1 MNPRLSA
8 AAVTEEQGNSMTAPG
23 SAEPH
28 SRPRPEETDV
38 ARARPRLRPARWIIS
53 VILLVL
59 AAQFVNFVVTNERFA
74 WDIVWGYLFYPT
86 VLQGLAMSVFITIVG
101 MTVGSLLGIALAA
114 GHASDFWPVRI
125 VCQAYVGI
133 FRGIP
138 PLVQLIFWFNLAYLL
153 PEISVGIP
161 FGPTFGSWSSTALI
175 SPLTAALIGL
185 SLHEAAYMSEI
196 IRSGLGAVDAG
207 QRDAA
212 RAMGFTQWRT
222 FSRIILP
229 QAMRVIVPPTG
240 NQFISLLK
248 GTSLVSVIAM
258 TDLLFS
264 VQLIYNRTYQV
275 VPLLLVACIWY
286 LVVVSLLTFV
296 QRRLERRYGKGQRRD
311 EGGTSTWRT
320 TFLRGRA
327 SR

>member
-1 MNPRLSA
+1 
-8 AAVTEEQGNSMTAPG
+8 MTTVLPARTLRHAP
-23 SAEPH
+23 H
-28 SRPRPEETDV
+28 DTDV
-38 ARARPRLRPARWIIS
+38 SRARPRLRPLRWMVS
-53 VILLVL
+53 VVLLVF
-59 AAQFVNFVVTNERFA
+59 AAQLVSFVLTNDRFQ
-74 WDIVWGYLFYPT
+74 WDIVWGYLFYPS
-86 VLQGLAMSVFITIVG
+86 VLKGLAMSVFITVVG
-101 MTVGSLLGIALAA
+101 MAVGSLLGVGLAA
-114 GHASDFWPVRI
+114 GQSSDFLPVRM
-125 VCQAYVGI
+125 VCRLYVGL

-153 PEISVGIP
+153 PEISLGIP
-161 FGPTFGSWSSTALI
+161 FGATFVSWSSTELI

-196 IRSGLGAVDAG
+196 IRSGLGAVDTG

-212 RAMGFTQWRT
+212 LAMGFTKWRT
-222 FSRIILP
+222 FSRVILP

-275 VPLLLVACIWY
+275 VPLLIVACVWY
-286 LVVVSLLTFV
+286 LVVVSLLTAV
-296 QRRLERRYGKGQRRD
+296 QRRLERRYGTGLRRA
-311 EGGTSTWRT
+311 ESPKRSTWRT
-320 TFLRGRA
+320 ALTRGVI

>member
-1 MNPRLSA
+1 MSTSLTARVP
-8 AAVTEEQGNSMTAPG
+8 AAVPPA
-23 SAEPH
+23 
-28 SRPRPEETDV
+28 TDDI
-38 ARARPRLRPARWIIS
+38 ATARPRLRPVRWVVA

-59 AAQFVNFVVTNERFA
+59 AAQFVDFVVTNERFG
-74 WDIVWGYLFYPT
+74 WDIVWGYLFYPS
-86 VLQGLAMSVFITIVG
+86 VLKGLAMSVFITVVG
-101 MTVGSLLGIALAA
+101 MTVGSLLGVLLAA
-114 GHASDFWPVRI
+114 GQNSDFWPVRT
-125 VCQAYVGI
+125 VCQLYVGI

-153 PEISVGIP
+153 PQVSLGIP
-161 FGPTFGSWSSTALI
+161 FGPTFVSWSSTELI

-196 IRSGLGAVDAG
+196 IRSGIGAVDSG

-212 RAMGFTQWRT
+212 MAMGFSRWRT

-275 VPLLLVACIWY
+275 VPLLIVACIWY
-286 LVVVSLLTFV
+286 LAVVSVLTVF
-296 QRRLERRYGKGQRRD
+296 QRRLERRYGRGQRRD
-311 EGGTSTWRT
+311 DNARSPWRSALIRGRT
-320 TFLRGRA
+320 TR
-327 SR
+327 

>member
-1 MNPRLSA
+1 
-8 AAVTEEQGNSMTAPG
+8 MTASLTERPPATVSVADDV
-23 SAEPH
+23 SA
-28 SRPRPEETDV
+28 
-38 ARARPRLRPARWIIS
+38 ARPRLRPLRWIVS
-53 VILLVL
+53 VVLLVL
-59 AAQFVNFVVTNERFA
+59 AAQLVNFIVTNERFG

-86 VLQGLAMSVFITIVG
+86 VLKGLAMSVFITVIG
-101 MTVGSLLGIALAA
+101 MVVGSLLGVALAA
-114 GHASDFWPVRI
+114 GQNNDFWPVRL
-125 VCQAYVGI
+125 VCQGYVAI

-153 PEISVGIP
+153 PQLSIGIP
-161 FGPTFGSWSSTALI
+161 FGPTFASWSSTELI

-196 IRSGLGAVDAG
+196 IRSGIGAVDAG

-212 RAMGFTQWRT
+212 MAMGFSRWRT

-275 VPLLLVACIWY
+275 VPLLIVACLWY
-286 LVVVSLLTFV
+286 LAVVSLLTVF
-296 QRRLERRYGKGQRRD
+296 QRRLERRYGRGERRD
-311 EGGTSTWRT
+311 DNRPGLWRSA
-320 TFLRGRA
+320 LNRGRNV
-327 SR
+327 R

>member
-1 MNPRLSA
+1 
-8 AAVTEEQGNSMTAPG
+8 MTTFLPKPA
-23 SAEPH
+23 STQH
-28 SRPRPEETDV
+28 TPEHADV
-38 ARARPRLRPARWIIS
+38 SEARPRLRPMRWVIS
-53 VILLVL
+53 AVLLVL
-59 AAQFVNFVVTNERFA
+59 AAQLAYFVVNNDRFG

-86 VLQGLAMSVFITIVG
+86 VLKGLAMSVFITVIG
-101 MTVGSLLGIALAA
+101 MAVGSLLGVALAA
-114 GHASDFWPVRI
+114 GQSSDFLPVRL
-125 VCQAYVGI
+125 VCQMYVGV

-153 PEISVGIP
+153 PDISIGIP
-161 FGPTFGSWSSTALI
+161 FGPTFGSWSSTELI

-212 RAMGFTQWRT
+212 LAMGFTKWRT
-222 FSRIILP
+222 FSRVILP
-229 QAMRVIVPPTG
+229 QAMRIIVPPTG

-275 VPLLLVACIWY
+275 VPLLIVACIWY
-286 LVVVSLLTFV
+286 LVVVSLLTVV
-296 QRRLERRYGKGQRRD
+296 QRRLERRYGKGQRR
-311 EGGTSTWRT
+311 EEVPKINWRSGLT
-320 TFLRGRA
+320 RRRI

>member
-1 MNPRLSA
+1 
-8 AAVTEEQGNSMTAPG
+8 
-23 SAEPH
+23 
-28 SRPRPEETDV
+28 
-38 ARARPRLRPARWIIS
+38 
-53 VILLVL
+53 
-59 AAQFVNFVVTNERFA
+59 
-74 WDIVWGYLFYPT
+74 
-86 VLQGLAMSVFITIVG
+86 
-101 MTVGSLLGIALAA
+101 
-114 GHASDFWPVRI
+114 
-125 VCQAYVGI
+125 
-133 FRGIP
+133 
-138 PLVQLIFWFNLAYLL
+138 
-153 PEISVGIP
+153 
-161 FGPTFGSWSSTALI
+161 
-175 SPLTAALIGL
+175 
-185 SLHEAAYMSEI
+185 MSEI

>member
-1 MNPRLSA
+1 MTASLTERPSATVTA
-8 AAVTEEQGNSMTAPG
+8 AADDV
-23 SAEPH
+23 SA
-28 SRPRPEETDV
+28 
-38 ARARPRLRPARWIIS
+38 ARPRLRPLRWIVS

-59 AAQFVNFVVTNERFA
+59 AAQLVNFVVTNERFG

-86 VLQGLAMSVFITIVG
+86 VLKGLAMSVFITVVG
-101 MTVGSLLGIALAA
+101 MVVGSLLGVAIAA
-114 GHASDFWPVRI
+114 GQNSDFWPVRL
-125 VCQAYVGI
+125 VCQGYVGI

-153 PEISVGIP
+153 PQVSIGIP
-161 FGPTFGSWSSTALI
+161 FGPTFASWSSTELI

-196 IRSGLGAVDAG
+196 IRSGIGAVDAG

-212 RAMGFTQWRT
+212 MAMGFSRWRT

-275 VPLLLVACIWY
+275 VPLLIVACLWY
-286 LVVVSLLTFV
+286 LAVVTLLTFF
-296 QRRLERRYGKGQRRD
+296 QRRLERRYGRGERRD
-311 EGGTSTWRT
+311 ERTGSGWRSA
-320 TFLRGRA
+320 LGRGKK